1 MLTEIRQYRDLSK
14 EDWRNKGLQSGK
26 IKTKTKTM
34 SQAPTV
40 M

>member
-14 EDWRNKGLQSGK
+14 EDWRNKGLQSR
-26 IKTKTKTM
+26 KTKTKTV